1 MTKLTRRAF
10 IKLAGA
16 SSAAAALYK
25 LGLKRPRFA
34 LSDSSAPALPI
45 VGRWTPTVCRICP
58 AGCGI
63 VARVI
68 DGRVVKIE
76 GNPLHPNNQGKLCPK
91 GQAGLQVLYDPDRVK
106 HPLRRVGE
114 RGSGQWQPIPWD
126 DALAEVADRLAQL
139 RDSGPEGLIF
149 LHDGK
154 RGPTTDLIARFC
166 QAFGTPNEVRDSHHS
181 ADGPPLA
188 HLLSQGW
195 NEHAAYDWENT
206 NYLLCFGGAFLE
218 AWQPLVRQLRAYSRM
233 RRGRPN
239 VRAKIVQVE
248 SRASVTATKA
258 DEWIPIRPG
267 TEGALALGIAH
278 VVVRDELYDSDF
290 VAEHTFGFED
300 WADESGQSH
309 IGFRTL
315 VLRDYAP
322 ERVAEITS
330 VSRAIIERIA
340 WEFAA
345 TRPAVAAG
353 DVSGYGNSLFSQWAI
368 HALNALVDSIDVP
381 GGVLRQRQPPL
392 APWPAFD
399 LDEVA
404 ATGLNQPR
412 LDGASTAAFD
422 LDEVAATGLN
432 QPRLDGASTAAFPLA
447 QDVSPVLAARI
458 LQGQPYPTEALFLYH
473 ANPLYRTPLTGAW
486 AQALEHVPFIVSF
499 SPYQD
504 ETCQYADLILPDSTF
519 LEKWF
524 YEVLEPS
531 LGCPAVGLG
540 QPVVEPLG
548 DTRNVGDVL
557 IALAQAVGGPLGAA
571 LPWEGF
577 LAALQARL
585 RGLFDSDQGLPLG
598 AAEGFSGFWDGLRA
612 SGVWYTQPYQFEEW
626 EEVLTTPSGRFE
638 FYSQTLAAKLSA
650 DGDDEAFMPHY
661 EPPRFAGQEEDYPL
675 HLHLFKTATYGERWG
690 GNMPWLQEIYGLHVR
705 EMWTSWVEINPETAH
720 ELGISDGDQVWV
732 ESPAG
737 RIQAKARLYAGIR
750 PEVVAMPLGQG
761 HTALG
766 RWAQGRGANPN
777 ELLAEEYDRLSGELA
792 TQATRV
798 RVRRI

>member
-10 IKLAGA
+10 LQLAGA

-25 LGLKRPRFA
+25 LGLERPRFA
-34 LSDSSAPALPI
+34 LSDSSALTLP
-45 VGRWTPTVCRICP
+45 VASRWTPTVCRICP

-154 RGPTTDLIARFC
+154 RGPTSNLIARFC

-181 ADGPPLA
+181 ADGPTLA
-188 HLLSQGW
+188 HFLSQGW

-258 DEWIPIRPG
+258 DEWIPARPG

-278 VVVRDELYDSDF
+278 VIVRDELYDHDF
-290 VAEHTFGFED
+290 VAEHTFGFDD
-300 WADESGQSH
+300 WADEAGQEH

-315 VLRDYAP
+315 VLRDYPP
-322 ERVAEITS
+322 EHVAEITD
-330 VSRAIIERIA
+330 VPWPTIERIA
-340 WEFAA
+340 WEFA
-345 TRPAVAAG
+345 TSRPAVAAG
-353 DVSGYGNSLFSQWAI
+353 DVSGYSNALFSQWAI
-368 HALNALVDSIDVP
+368 HALNALVGSIDAP

-392 APWPAFD
+392 APWP
-399 LDEVA
+399 E
-404 ATGLNQPR
+404 
-412 LDGASTAAFD
+412 FD

-458 LQGQPYPTEALFLYH
+458 LQGQPYSTEVLFLYR
-473 ANPLYRTPLTGAW
+473 ANPLYRTPLTGVW
-486 AQALEHVPFIVSF
+486 AQALERAPFIISF

-504 ETCQYADLILPDSTF
+504 ETSQYADLILPDSTF

-531 LGCPAVGLG
+531 LGYPAVGLG
-540 QPVVEPLG
+540 QPVIEPLG
-548 DTRNVGDVL
+548 DARNVGDVL

-571 LPWEGF
+571 LPWESF
-577 LAALQARL
+577 LEALQVRL
-585 RGLFDSDQGLPLG
+585 RGLFESDQGLPLG

-612 SGVWYTQPYQFEEW
+612 RGVWYTPPYEFGQW
-626 EEVLTTPSGRFE
+626 AEVLTTPSGRFE
-638 FYSQTLAAKLSA
+638 FYSQLLAAKLGI

-661 EPPRFAGQEEDYPL
+661 EPSRFAGQETDYPL
-675 HLHLFKTATYGERWG
+675 HLHLFKTATYGERSG
-690 GNMPWLQEIYGLHVR
+690 ANVPWLQEIYGLHVQ

-720 ELGISDGDQVWV
+720 ELGISDGDVVWV

-737 RIQAKARLYAGIR
+737 RIKAKARLYAGIM
-750 PEVVAMPLGQG
+750 PDVVAMPLGQG

-798 RVRRI
+798 KVRRI

>member
-10 IKLAGA
+10 LSLMGV
-16 SSAAAALYK
+16 SSAAALYK
-25 LGLKRPRFA
+25 FGLQRST
-34 LSDSSAPALPI
+34 LSYSSSPVPISPAI
-45 VGRWTPTVCRICP
+45 ERWTPTVCRICP

-68 DGRVVKIE
+68 GERVVKIE

-106 HPLRRVGE
+106 HPLQRVGE
-114 RGSGQWQPIPWD
+114 RGSGQWQPISWN
-126 DALAEVADRLAQL
+126 DALREVADQLRQL
-139 RDSGPEGLIF
+139 RDTDRPEGLIF

-154 RGPTTDLIARFC
+154 RGPTSDLIARFC
-166 QAFGTPNEVRDSHHS
+166 RAFGTPNEVRDTHHS

-239 VRAKIVQVE
+239 VRAKIVQLE

-258 DEWIPIRPG
+258 DEWVRIRPG
-267 TEGALALGIAH
+267 TEGTLALGIAH
-278 VVVRDELYDSDF
+278 VIVRDELYDDDF

-300 WADESGQSH
+300 WADDTGQSRT
-309 IGFRTL
+309 GFRVL

-322 ERVAEITS
+322 ERVAEITG
-330 VSRAIIERIA
+330 VPRPTIERLA
-340 WEFAA
+340 WEFAS

-353 DVSGYGNSLFSQWAI
+353 DVSGYSNGLFSQWAI
-368 HALNALVDSIDVP
+368 HALNALVGSIDVP

-392 APWPAFD
+392 APWPEFD

-404 ATGLNQPR
+404 TTGLSQ
-412 LDGASTAAFD
+412 S
-422 LDEVAATGLN
+422 
-432 QPRLDGASTAAFPLA
+432 RLDGASTAAFPLA
-447 QDVSPVLAARI
+447 QDVAPALAARI

-473 ANPLYRTPLTGAW
+473 ANPLYHAPLSGAW
-486 AQALEHVPFIVSF
+486 AQALERVPFIVSF
-499 SPYQD
+499 SPYHD
-504 ETCQYADLILPDSTF
+504 ETSHYADLILPDSTF
-519 LEKWF
+519 MEKWF

-531 LGCPAVGLG
+531 LGYPAVGLG
-540 QPVVEPLG
+540 QPVIEPLG

-557 IALAQAVGGPLGAA
+557 IALGQAVGGPFGAS
-571 LPWEGF
+571 LPWESF
-577 LAALQARL
+577 LESLQTRL
-585 RGLFDSDQGLPLG
+585 RGLFESDQGLPLG
-598 AAEGFSGFWDGLRA
+598 AGEEFSGFWDGLRA
-612 SGVWYTQPYQFEEW
+612 SGVWYTQPYEFGQW

-638 FYSQTLAAKLSA
+638 FYSHTLAAKLGA
-650 DGDDEAFMPHY
+650 DNSNKRGDEAFMPHY
-661 EPPRFAGQEEDYPL
+661 EPPRFAGHEADYPL
-675 HLHLFKTATYGERWG
+675 HLQLFKTTTYGERWG
-690 GNMPWLQEIYGLHVR
+690 PNVPWLQEVYGLR
-705 EMWTSWVEINPETAH
+705 LQEMWTNWVEISPETAH
-720 ELGISDGDQVWV
+720 ELGIADGDVVWV

-737 RIQAKARLYAGIR
+737 RIQAKARLYAGIM

-777 ELLAEEYDRLSGELA
+777 ELLVEDYDRLSGELA
-792 TQATRV
+792 MQSTRV
-798 RVRRI
+798 KIYK